1 MSTFSS
7 ILDISSFF
15 IGVLVNLLLVAMIC
29 FYFKRKIDNLEMS
42 QSEQAK
48 MMFQL
53 IQQQQQMP
61 PPSPPQTCD
70 APTCTPSSVVGP
82 NVYDMLNGLD
92 LSQLNDDEEDKKEDK
107 KEDEDDDK
115 DSSDDDDSDDDDDD
129 DDEDDDDDDDDNDE
143 DDKKQ
148 DESKEE
154 EQNNIKKIDYEE
166 VVVPEVSV
174 DVDVEKMTIKELRA
188 LLEDK
193 GVSVQ
198 KKNVKKQELIDMY
211 MKGNE
216 EVIETVVKVEEVI
229 EMNDQGELDISPSE
243 EIIE

>member
-61 PPSPPQTCD
+61 PPQTCD

-82 NVYDMLNGLD
+82 NVYGMLNGLD

-115 DSSDDDDSDDDDDD
+115 DSSDDDDDDDESDDDDS
-129 DDEDDDDDDDDNDE
+129 DDEDDDDDDNDE

-148 DESKEE
+148 EESKEE

-229 EMNDQGELDISPSE
+229 EMNDQGELDISPE

>member
-61 PPSPPQTCD
+61 PQTCD

-82 NVYDMLNGLD
+82 NVYGMLNGLD

-107 KEDEDDDK
+107 KEEEDVDK
-115 DSSDDDDSDDDDDD
+115 DSSDDDDDDDDSDDDDDD
-129 DDEDDDDDDDDNDE
+129 DDDDDNDE
-143 DDKKQ
+143 SDKKQ